1 MAREKTTVRNSFRS
15 AVAPSLP
22 FFPPQLPMDTWS
34 LARLRVVLAVALLA
48 LVLSLILLS
57 GLADGD
63 YDSAVSSSAVKDFYW
78 IDVSLIFEQRE
89 LDLMDFF
96 FLS

>member
-1 MAREKTTVRNSFRS
+1 
-15 AVAPSLP
+15 
-22 FFPPQLPMDTWS
+22 MDTWS